1 MAVPRQLHEDPNR
14 AGAADAAAT
23 ATRPHLKKRVLGRT
37 QHRAPYSIWRRM
49 VLAEV
54 AQVELDLNEA
64 ELNGSPY
71 PNLDG
76 YDFDTYLDDADTEI
90 KAAFEATRNERPNG
104 PLWAFRLAGRELV
117 RVWTGSEH
125 ETAMAAL
132 HRAEGLLLMVA
143 PEASL
148 RAEALKIEATFL
160 STSDIP
166 HADPRHAEF
175 TALFARMKERPTVA
189 LKDRVLLREV
199 RQTQDESWEI
209 ARARVRIFRN
219 ILSAT
224 IPFLTASVLVAALV
238 AGVDPRL
245 IPLRGTTP
253 NPSSSDVLM
262 VLYLGALG
270 GLLSSV
276 ATLQSA
282 RNYRRF
288 YGLPLAQSLLKIP
301 AGAASGLVGVLL
313 LQESLFGVKPVS
325 WDTAMADAVVFGV
338 AQIALTK
345 KIDTRAGD
353 LLGDVNAKSPTN
365 GQSTSAS
372 RSGVDDG

>member
-1 MAVPRQLHEDPNR
+1 
-14 AGAADAAAT
+14 
-23 ATRPHLKKRVLGRT
+23 
-37 QHRAPYSIWRRM
+37 M

-54 AQVELDLNEA
+54 AQVELDLTDA

-71 PNLDG
+71 PNRDG
-76 YDFDTYLDDADTEI
+76 YDFATYLDDADTDV
-90 KAAFEATRNERPNG
+90 KAAWEATRNERPKG
-104 PLWAFRLAGRELV
+104 LLWPVRVVGRELV

-125 ETAMAAL
+125 ETAMAAV
-132 HRAEGLLLMVA
+132 HRAEGLFIMVA
-143 PEASL
+143 PEPSL
-148 RAEALKIEATFL
+148 RAQALKIEATFMA
-160 STSDIP
+160 SSDIP
-166 HADPRHAEF
+166 HADPRYAEF
-175 TALFARMKERPTVA
+175 TALFARMKQKPPVP

-199 RQTQDESWEI
+199 RQTQDEAWEI
-209 ARARVRIFRN
+209 ARSRVRIFRN
-219 ILSAT
+219 ILSAA
-224 IPFLTASVLVAALV
+224 IPFLGAALLLAAII
-238 AGVDPRL
+238 AGLNPDL

-253 NPSSSDVLM
+253 NPSSTDVLV

-288 YGLPLAQSLLKIP
+288 YGLPLAQALLKIP
-301 AGAASGLVGVLL
+301 AGAGSALVGVLL
-313 LQESLFGVKPVS
+313 LQQNLFGIQPVS
-325 WDTAMADAVVFGV
+325 WDAAMAYAVVFGV
-338 AQIALTK
+338 AQIAVTK